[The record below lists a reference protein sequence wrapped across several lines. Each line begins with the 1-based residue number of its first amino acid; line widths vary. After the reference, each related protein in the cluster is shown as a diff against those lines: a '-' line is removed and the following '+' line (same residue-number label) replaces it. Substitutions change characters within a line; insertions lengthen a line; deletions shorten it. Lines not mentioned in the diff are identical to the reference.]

1 MARLNSTTLIKPYM
15 TPVVGLC
22 ERHRLSIGGKW
33 QVRAMPIA
41 RILSLC
47 ALVASPNYG

>member
-1 MARLNSTTLIKPYM
+1 MARLNSTTLIKPY
-15 TPVVGLC
+15 TALVVGLC
-22 ERHRLSIGGKW
+22 ERHRLSIGGER

-47 ALVASPNYG
+47 DLGARPNYG